1 MLKNYECNLL
11 QWNVLPETAKGIIM
25 LNQLIK
31 TQISNHIAIV
41 TLDNPPVNAQSRE
54 FADELISV
62 FDELNDTP
70 EVRVILLTAVGKVFS
85 AGADIKSRG
94 NVGDIPGETYR
105 HLRRTREVGFCIMES
120 NKPVIAAVNGPA
132 LGAGLGLVLCSDIIL
147 ASENAV
153 FGLPEIDIG
162 LMGGVRHAM
171 RLFPHSLTRRMVLSG
186 YRVSAAELYRRGIIE
201 ACTAPDK
208 LMEEAMAI
216 AESIASKSP
225 AALKLAKRAINTVE
239 TMGLKDG
246 YRFEQNLT
254 VEMTRHEDS
263 KEAMRAFLE
272 KRQPVF
278 KDSL

>member
-1 MLKNYECNLL
+1 MQNNLL
-11 QWNVLPETAKGIIM
+11 KVE
-25 LNQLIK
+25 
-31 TQISNHIAIV
+31 IADHVAVV
-41 TLDNPPVNAQSRE
+41 TLNAPPVNAQSRE
-54 FADELISV
+54 FAEELIEV
-62 FDELNDTP
+62 FDELNDLA
-70 EVRVILLTAVGKVFS
+70 EVRVIVLTGAGKVFS

-94 NVGDIPGETYR
+94 NVGSVPGETNR

-132 LGAGLGLVLCSDIIL
+132 LGAGLGLVICCDIIL

-186 YRVSAAELYRRGIIE
+186 YRVPAAELYRRGIIE
-201 ACTAPDK
+201 ACTSRES
-208 LMEEAMAI
+208 LMDETMVI
-216 AESIASKSP
+216 AREIASKSP
-225 AALKLAKRAINTVE
+225 MALKLAKRAINTVE

-272 KRQPVF
+272 KRAPVF

>member
-1 MLKNYECNLL
+1 MQNNLL
-11 QWNVLPETAKGIIM
+11 KVEIVDHVAV
-25 LNQLIK
+25 
-31 TQISNHIAIV
+31 V
-41 TLDNPPVNAQSRE
+41 TLDAPPVNAQSRE
-54 FADELISV
+54 FAEELIEV
-62 FDELNDTP
+62 FDELNDLA
-70 EVRVILLTAVGKVFS
+70 EVRVIVLTGAGKVFS

-94 NVGDIPGETYR
+94 NVGSVPGETNR

-132 LGAGLGLVLCSDIIL
+132 LGAGLGLVICCDIIL

-186 YRVSAAELYRRGIIE
+186 YRVPAAELYRRGIIE
-201 ACTAPDK
+201 ACTSRES
-208 LMEEAMAI
+208 LMDETMVI
-216 AESIASKSP
+216 AREIASKSP
-225 AALKLAKRAINTVE
+225 MALRLAKRAINTVE

-272 KRQPVF
+272 KRAPVF

>member
-1 MLKNYECNLL
+1 MQNNLL
-11 QWNVLPETAKGIIM
+11 KVA
-25 LNQLIK
+25 
-31 TQISNHIAIV
+31 IADHVAVV
-41 TLDNPPVNAQSRE
+41 TLDAPPVNAQSRE
-54 FADELISV
+54 FAEELIEV
-62 FDELNDTP
+62 FDELNDLP
-70 EVRVILLTAVGKVFS
+70 EVRVIVLTGAGKVFS

-94 NVGDIPGETYR
+94 QVGAVPGDTNR

-120 NKPVIAAVNGPA
+120 SKPVIAAVNGPA
-132 LGAGLGLVLCSDIIL
+132 LGAGLGLVLCCDIIL

-162 LMGGVRHAM
+162 LMGGVRHTM

-201 ACTAPDK
+201 ACTTREA
-208 LMEEAMAI
+208 LMDEALSI
-216 AESIASKSP
+216 AHEIASKSP
-225 AALKLAKRAINTVE
+225 MALKLAKRAINTVE
-239 TMGLKDG
+239 TMGLKEG

-272 KRQPVF
+272 KRPPVF
-278 KDSL
+278 KESV

>member
-1 MLKNYECNLL
+1 
-11 QWNVLPETAKGIIM
+11 M

-31 TQISNHIAIV
+31 TEISQHVAVV
-41 TLDNPPVNAQSRE
+41 TLNNPPVNAQSRE
-54 FADELISV
+54 FVEELISV
-62 FDELNDTP
+62 FDELNDTS
-70 EVRVILLTAVGKVFS
+70 EVRVIVLTGQGKVFS

-94 NVGDIPGETYR
+94 NVGEIPGETYR

-162 LMGGVRHAM
+162 LMGGVRHTM

-186 YRVSAAELYRRGIIE
+186 YRVTAAELYRRGIIE
-201 ACTAPDK
+201 ACTTPDQ
-208 LMEEAMAI
+208 LMEEALAI
-216 AESIASKSP
+216 AHSIASKSP

-239 TMGLKDG
+239 TMGLKEG

-278 KDSL
+278 KDSV

>member
-1 MLKNYECNLL
+1 MQNNLL
-11 QWNVLPETAKGIIM
+11 KVEIVDHVAV
-25 LNQLIK
+25 
-31 TQISNHIAIV
+31 V
-41 TLDNPPVNAQSRE
+41 TLNAPPVNAQSRE
-54 FADELISV
+54 FAEELIEV
-62 FDELNDTP
+62 FDELNDLA
-70 EVRVILLTAVGKVFS
+70 EVRVIVLTGAGKVFS

-94 NVGDIPGETYR
+94 NVGSVPGETNR

-132 LGAGLGLVLCSDIIL
+132 LGAGLGLVICCDIIL

-186 YRVSAAELYRRGIIE
+186 YRVPAAELYRRGIIE
-201 ACTAPDK
+201 ACTSRES
-208 LMEEAMAI
+208 LMDETMVI
-216 AESIASKSP
+216 AREIASKSP
-225 AALKLAKRAINTVE
+225 MALKLAKRAINTVE

-263 KEAMRAFLE
+263 REAMRAFLE
-272 KRQPVF
+272 KRAPVF